1 MDQPGLITSLRYF
14 REDKKAEGCFL
25 MKFLFSKISYED
37 DIFTHDLGLTKET
50 KGVFFMLFKNLW
62 VLGSCLIADAE
73 IIYIM
78 M

>member
-37 DIFTHDLGLTKET
+37 DIFTHDLDIPKET
-50 KGVFFMLFKNLW
+50 KGGSIFSLW
-62 VLGSCLIADAE
+62 VMGSCLIANAE
-73 IIYIM
+73 IIYM
-78 M
+78 